1 MDYTLKFESDLE
13 NFLKIIIK
21 NAHMSNA
28 RVFFV
33 GGVVRDTILKRDIED
48 FDLILEGNAVEFA
61 KKLPKEIEI
70 KSIHDDF
77 KTVKVLYKNKTIDIA
92 STRLEEY
99 PYYGSLPVVTKI
111 GVDIKE
117 DSNRRDFTIN
127 SMYFELNLKDD
138 EITYT
143 LHDFHNGLEDIE
155 KKCLQVLHEK
165 SYADDP
171 TRILR
176 GLNFKY
182 RLDFNFTTDDRYLIE
197 NTIVNSDFSKMS
209 LDRFNSVLYNILKT
223 NNADTIF
230 LDFMRNHYYRI
241 VNSKIR
247 YKINFTL
254 LDKLSR
260 ILQDFKPSKLEKADF
275 YYKII
280 YNEKVEKQKFNS
292 ILEIYQFF
300 SKYSISDLAYYYY
313 KTNDN
318 SAKKYLKIKNI
329 KPLTTGRDLI
339 KIGFNQGKTI
349 GEALDFILEEKIKN
363 KDNFKTKEDEIS
375 FLEANF
381 PKK

>member
-21 NAHMSNA
+21 NAHMSNV

-99 PYYGSLPVVTKI
+99 PYCGSLPVVTKI

-165 SYADDP
+165 SYA
-171 TRILR
+171 L
-176 GLNFKY
+176 
-182 RLDFNFTTDDRYLIE
+182 
-197 NTIVNSDFSKMS
+197 FS
-209 LDRFNSVLYNILKT
+209 
-223 NNADTIF
+223 
-230 LDFMRNHYYRI
+230 
-241 VNSKIR
+241 
-247 YKINFTL
+247 
-254 LDKLSR
+254 
-260 ILQDFKPSKLEKADF
+260 
-275 YYKII
+275 
-280 YNEKVEKQKFNS
+280 
-292 ILEIYQFF
+292 
-300 SKYSISDLAYYYY
+300 
-313 KTNDN
+313 
-318 SAKKYLKIKNI
+318 
-329 KPLTTGRDLI
+329 
-339 KIGFNQGKTI
+339 
-349 GEALDFILEEKIKN
+349 
-363 KDNFKTKEDEIS
+363 
-375 FLEANF
+375 
-381 PKK
+381 